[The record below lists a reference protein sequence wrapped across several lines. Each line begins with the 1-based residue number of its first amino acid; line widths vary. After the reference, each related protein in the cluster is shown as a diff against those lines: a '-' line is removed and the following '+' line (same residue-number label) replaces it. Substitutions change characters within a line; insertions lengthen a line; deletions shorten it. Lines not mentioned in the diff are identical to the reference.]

1 MNEARSNQKLTNQAQ
16 REFWNGAAGDVWVEA
31 QIQMDAMLKPISDL
45 GIAKAAAQSGERVID
60 IGCGCGDTTL
70 ALANSGA
77 SVWGVDISENM
88 LAHAK
93 SRKGDRKNV
102 AFSVAD
108 AAIQSYT
115 PDHNLVFSRF
125 GVMFFEDPKA
135 AFANIRAGLTDD
147 GRLVFLCWQSPREN
161 LWMSVAGR
169 AAQPYLP
176 KPDSPPN
183 PRAPGPF
190 AFADRDYIEEILT
203 SAGYANIEIE
213 SVTPDLRVGDTVD
226 EAMYFQG
233 RIGPMARALAELDEE
248 KRAQAMQAVREALG
262 EYQSDHGVMI
272 RSAGWLVSATNA

>member
-1 MNEARSNQKLTNQAQ
+1 MNEAQ

-45 GIAKAAAQSGERVID
+45 GIAKAAAKSGERVVD

-70 ALANSGA
+70 ALAESGA

-88 LAHAK
+88 LVHAK
-93 SRKGDRKNV
+93 TRRGDRTNV

-108 AAIQSYT
+108 AAVQDYT
-115 PDHNLVFSRF
+115 PDHDLVFSRF

-135 AFANIRAGLTDD
+135 AFANIRTGLKSD
-147 GRLVFLCWQSPREN
+147 GRLVFLCWQSPKEN

-169 AAQPYLP
+169 AARPFLP
-176 KPDSPPN
+176 PAEQTD

-190 AFADRDYIEEILT
+190 AFADKDWIEEILT
-203 SAGYANIEIE
+203 SAGYANIAIE
-213 SVTPDLRVGDTVD
+213 SVTPDLKVGDTVE

-233 RIGPMARALAELDEE
+233 RIGPMARALAELDED
-248 KRAQAMQAVREALG
+248 KRTQAMQAVREALG
-262 EYQSDHGVMI
+262 EYQTDQGVWI
-272 RSAGWLVSATNA
+272 RSAGWLVSATNS